1 MALQGV
7 QRGGMAGLVGFAGLA
22 LLAVAIAGS
31 AYQLYAYSKTMLV
44 CYETNTTLAD
54 QTFVDI
60 MIADIVKN
68 GDHGG
73 RAYPNKLA
81 YLDDRTE
88 CCTLERITLNAHEGK
103 PARRE
108 VSISAKYFNTALQD
122 YVVIQRRFDACG
134 HASAKPLTA
143 G

>member
-1 MALQGV
+1 MIL
-7 QRGGMAGLVGFAGLA
+7 RGGQRNAAGVAGLA
-22 LLAVAIAGS
+22 LLAVAVMGW
-31 AYQLYAYSKTMLV
+31 AYELYAYSKTILI
-44 CYETNTTLAD
+44 CYETNATLAD

-68 GDHGG
+68 GDYGG

-81 YLDDRTE
+81 YLGDQTE
-88 CCTLERITLNAHEGK
+88 CCTIERITLNAHEGK

-108 VSISAKYFNTALQD
+108 VSVSAKYFNTALQN
-122 YVVIQRRFDACG
+122 YVAIQRRFDACG
-134 HASAKPLTA
+134 HATAKPLTA